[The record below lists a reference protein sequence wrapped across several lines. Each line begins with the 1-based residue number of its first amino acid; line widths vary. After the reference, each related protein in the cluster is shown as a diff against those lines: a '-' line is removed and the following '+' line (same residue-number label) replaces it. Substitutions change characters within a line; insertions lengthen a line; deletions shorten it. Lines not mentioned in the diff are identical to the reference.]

1 MSAGTT
7 ALRQPVWADH
17 RRRVPGAPADLTL
30 HVLPL
35 AEFAPWAFSA
45 SGCLSELELARAE
58 TVQEVRARELFTVS
72 RVALRHVL
80 AHRLGCRPHEVP
92 VTHDPRTGAPRP
104 VHGRA
109 ASVSGADDA
118 ALPDPAGGVTGSA
131 WSPVTAPVQP
141 VHFSVSRTAGVVA
154 LVTAQRR
161 VGVDVERIQSD
172 VEAGVLLDVLHPAD
186 RERLARLRGRRR
198 ASDVTRTWVRVEALV
213 KGWETGLSRDPAG
226 IRIGPAARAD
236 YGRGWTVSDVRTRS
250 QENARLAVAWQ
261 TDPRPVG

>member
-35 AEFAPWAFSA
+35 AEFAPWSFAA
-45 SGCLSELELARAE
+45 LGCLSELELARAE
-58 TVQEVRARELFTVS
+58 TVQEARARELFTVS

-92 VTHDPRTGAPRP
+92 VAHDPRTGAPRP

-109 ASVSGADDA
+109 ASVSSADDA
-118 ALPDPAGGVTGSA
+118 ALPAPVGNVAGSA
-131 WSPVTAPVQP
+131 WSPVTSPVQP

-198 ASDVTRTWVRVEALV
+198 AAGVTRTWVRVEALV

-226 IRIGPAARAD
+226 IHIGPSARAD